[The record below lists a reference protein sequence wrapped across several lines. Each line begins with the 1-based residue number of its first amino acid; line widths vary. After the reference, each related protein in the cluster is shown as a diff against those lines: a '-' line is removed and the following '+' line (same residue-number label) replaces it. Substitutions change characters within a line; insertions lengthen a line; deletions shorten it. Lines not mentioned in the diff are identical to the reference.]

1 MDRLSVIRERSRQ
14 QAHRRRQMLRELTA
28 IRVNKGLT
36 QEIVARRMCLDE
48 EAVAELEEGITNP
61 TIHALQLYAVV
72 IGAGLFYTV
81 KDLDAEEERSKHE
94 HS

>member
-1 MDRLSVIRERSRQ
+1 
-14 QAHRRRQMLRELTA
+14 
-28 IRVNKGLT
+28 
-36 QEIVARRMCLDE
+36 MCLDE

-81 KDLDAEEERSKHE
+81 KDLDPEEERSKHE